1 MIAVSGREE
10 TDATGPGGGA
20 ERHPVPEGSP
30 VVYPVFD
37 AWSTRLLDVGFDLA
51 AGANTD
57 LYVLDAA
64 TDRTAPEV
72 QSFADEHRTARSD
85 HVDVDVY
92 GVAPDG
98 DATGAV
104 RHVVERYDAGLLLLG
119 EQTPRTL
126 TDVVRGDVTRRVP
139 CDAVVV
145 NKLRET
151 PTVASILVPVAEGPH
166 SGVSVRVAGAL
177 ARTTGA
183 WVELLHVSTA
193 VDADGAEAHAQSL
206 FADGRTQIPP
216 DVDVDTWHLEA
227 DDVVRAIAEQTRHY
241 DVTVVGSPQKGRLKR
256 FLFGSTAGEI
266 TSEAENT
273 VLTARRGD
281 VRFL

>member
-1 MIAVSGREE
+1 MVAVSGREE
-10 TDATGPGGGA
+10 TDTTRSGA
-20 ERHPVPEGSP
+20 GTEHSPVPDGRP

-37 AWSTRLLDVGFDLA
+37 AWSTRLLNVAFDLA

-72 QSFADEHRTARSD
+72 QAAADEHRTESD
-85 HVDVDVY
+85 HIDVDVY
-92 GVAPDG
+92 GVAPDS
-98 DATGAV
+98 DAVGAV

-119 EQTPRTL
+119 GETPGSL
-126 TDVVRGDVTRRVP
+126 TDVIRGDVTRQVP

-145 NKLRET
+145 NQLREA

-166 SGVSVRVAGAL
+166 SGLSVRVAGAL
-177 ARTTGA
+177 ARATGA
-183 WVELLHVSTA
+183 WVELLHVSA
-193 VDADGAEAHAQSL
+193 DADGAGSHAESL

-227 DDVVRAIAEQTRHY
+227 DDVVEAIAEQSRHY

-266 TSEAENT
+266 TSEAKNT
-273 VLTARRGD
+273 VLTACRGD